1 MDMGSKENRSQLF
14 YHALTWLNGCDP
26 ELVNLGKKLLD
37 DVFLRRFSLENAVC
51 RHLDEYVQRFLP
63 KENQFS
69 PEWIMEKIQK
79 YLEEETS
86 LSRLILEIR
95 GRKTRRTKGSLSRWI
110 AICGRVRF
118 FSKYLTRME
127 SEEMGVYG
135 KVFTLADFFP
145 EELPNSSSKESSKE
159 NETKAE
165 TVGDRFPF
173 LREFFKTLDFLIDI
187 EDAIEIRNTKPSKIR
202 AGNVT
207 CRFCWRSIDPPKRY
221 CHVHDPKHNPA
232 EYMKI
237 RRHLQHIK
245 EVLKVLRSSSDYYID
260 YLIDFPVCPHPFWL
274 EFPPD
279 SIRSIVKKAFP
290 HARTVIEPVLHVLED
305 PDGFLKK
312 WPLIVDSFL
321 KALDIRSANDREW
334 LVANEDHIAVWEIL
348 KRYEQWHLWWERQ
361 PVPKRTYSSK
371 FSREAAKRLREEGLS
386 LAEIARRFG
395 VSRQAIFKK
404 LKDSMANEASENV

>member
-1 MDMGSKENRSQLF
+1 MESKENRSQLF

-37 DVFLRRFSLENAVC
+37 DVFLRRFSLENAVGQ
-51 RHLDEYVQRFLP
+51 HLDGYIQRFLP

-69 PEWIMEKIQK
+69 PEWVMQKIQK
-79 YLEEETS
+79 YLEEES
-86 LSRLILEIR
+86 NLSHLILKVR
-95 GRKTRRTKGSLSRWI
+95 GKKPRRTKGSLSCWI
-110 AICGRVRF
+110 ANCGRVRF

-135 KVFTLADFFP
+135 KVYTLADFFP
-145 EELPNSSSKESSKE
+145 GDPAIPLLPIPSPKEE
-159 NETKAE
+159 NETKVK
-165 TVGDRFPF
+165 TVGDQFPF
-173 LREFFKTLDFLIDI
+173 LPEFFKVLDFLIDI
-187 EDAIEIRNTKPSKIR
+187 EDAIEIRNTKPSKIH
-202 AGNVT
+202 AGDVT

-245 EVLKVLRSSSDYYID
+245 EVGKSVRSSRDYYVD
-260 YLIDFPVCPHPFWL
+260 YGIDFPLCPDPYWL
-274 EFPPD
+274 EFTPE

-290 HARTVIEPVLHVLED
+290 HARTVIEPVLTVLED
-305 PDGFLKK
+305 PGDFLKK
-312 WPLIVDSFL
+312 WPRIVDSFL

-334 LVANEDHIAVWEIL
+334 LVTQEDHIAVWKIL

-371 FSREAAKRLREEGLS
+371 FSKEEATRLREEGLS

-395 VSRQAIFKK
+395 VSKQAVFKK
-404 LKDSMANEASENV
+404 LKSPIEAKES